1 MAELRLDWNK
11 VDKARQA
18 AAAVADNVTEQL
30 ELCSTVAVER
40 AICRL
45 FGVDGVDAFD
55 VPLANRLVDHLR
67 TQGVL
72 EAGAAYWLAQG
83 ALSTGL
89 APIKMAEAVAAGSLD
104 LTAHEKHD
112 AFACRLWAKEQ
123 AEKAIFRIREGRKT
137 RESLLEKYGERSAPW
152 LYAIVA
158 TGNIYEDIIQA
169 QAAARQGADV
179 IAVIRTTGQS
189 LLDYVPYGATTEG
202 FGGTTATQENFR
214 LMRRAL
220 DEKGN
225 ELGRYIRLCNYC
237 SGLCMPEIAVMGAL
251 ERLDV
256 MLNDALYG
264 ILFRDINMQRTLI
277 DQSFSRMI
285 NGAAGI
291 IINTG
296 EDNYLTTSDAYEE
309 AHTVLASQLINEQF
323 ALRAGMRK
331 VQMGLGHAFEMDPSL
346 PDSFV
351 FELAQA
357 QMARQ
362 IFPDAPLKYM
372 PPTKH
377 MTGNIFQGHVQD
389 TLFNVAGVLTGQQ
402 FLLLGMMTEA
412 IHTPHMAD
420 RAHAIAN
427 ADYVKRAMK
436 SLSDEIEYKRGGL
449 LEKRADEVL
458 DLALGFLETI
468 RQDGLFRS
476 LEAGRFAGIKRRP
489 EGGKGMEGVIAK
501 GDHYCNPFID
511 LFLEEQ
517 QDDSQA

>member
-1 MAELRLDWNK
+1 MAELRLDWKK
-11 VDKARQA
+11 VERAREA
-18 AAAVADNVTEQL
+18 ASVIAGQVTEHL
-30 ELCSTVAVER
+30 ASCTTVAVER

-45 FGVDGVDAFD
+45 FGIDGVNSFD
-55 VPLANRLVDHLR
+55 VPLANLVVDHLR
-67 TQGVL
+67 SRGVL
-72 EAGAAYWLAQG
+72 AQGAAYWLAQA

-89 APIKMAEAVAAGSLD
+89 TPTALAGAVASGSLD

-112 AFACRLWAKEQ
+112 AFACKLWSKER
-123 AEKAIFRIREGRKT
+123 ADKALSRIRSSRT
-137 RESLLEKYGERSAPW
+137 ARESLIAQYGERSAPW

-158 TGNIYEDIIQA
+158 TGNIYEDMIQA
-169 QAAARQGADV
+169 RAAAGQGADV

-214 LMRRAL
+214 LMRQAL
-220 DEKGN
+220 DEKGE
-225 ELGRYIRLCNYC
+225 ELGRYVRLCNYC
-237 SGLCMPEIAVMGAL
+237 SGLCMPEIAVMGAF

-296 EDNYLTTSDAYEE
+296 EDNYLTTADAFEE
-309 AHTVLASQLINEQF
+309 AHTVLASQFINEQF
-323 ALRAGMRK
+323 ALRAGMRER
-331 VQMGLGHAFEMDPSL
+331 QMGLGHAFEIDPAL

-351 FELAQA
+351 YELAQA

-362 IFPDAPLKYM
+362 IFPGAPLKYM

-420 RAHAIAN
+420 RAHAIAG
-427 ADYVKRAMK
+427 ADYIKRAMK
-436 SLSDEIEYKRGGL
+436 TLGSEIEYKEGGL
-449 LEKRADEVL
+449 MESRADQVLGKAL
-458 DLALGFLETI
+458 DLLETI
-468 RQDGLFRS
+468 RHDSLFNA

-489 EGGKGMEGVIAK
+489 EGGKGLDGVISK
-501 GDHYCNPFID
+501 GDYYHNPFID
-511 LFLEEQ
+511 LFVEEQ
-517 QDDSQA
+517 KNDPEA

>member
-1 MAELRLDWNK
+1 MAELRLDWKK
-11 VDKARQA
+11 VKKAREA
-18 AAAVADNVTEQL
+18 ASAIAGQVTDHL
-30 ELCSTVAVER
+30 ASYTTVAVER
-40 AICRL
+40 AVCRL
-45 FGVDGVDAFD
+45 YGIDGIDAFD
-55 VPLANRLVDHLR
+55 VPLANHLIEHLR
-67 TQGVL
+67 SRGVL
-72 EAGAAYWLAQG
+72 AQGAAYWLAQA

-89 APIKMAEAVAAGSLD
+89 APADLAEAVAAGSLD

-112 AFACRLWAKEQ
+112 AFACVLWAKKE
-123 AEKAIFRIREGRKT
+123 ADTALSRIRRN
-137 RESLLEKYGERSAPW
+137 RAARQSLVAKYGEQSDPW

-158 TGNIYEDIIQA
+158 TGNIYEDMIQA
-169 QAAARQGADV
+169 KAAAGQGADV

-214 LMRRAL
+214 LMRQAL
-220 DEKGN
+220 DEKGE

-237 SGLCMPEIAVMGAL
+237 SGLCMPEIAVMGAF

-296 EDNYLTTSDAYEE
+296 EDNYLTTADAFEE
-309 AHTVLASQLINEQF
+309 AHTVLASQFINEQF
-323 ALRAGMRK
+323 ALRAGMREQ
-331 VQMGLGHAFEMDPSL
+331 QMGLGHAFEMDPAL

-351 FELAQA
+351 YELAQA

-372 PPTKH
+372 PPTRH

-420 RAHAIAN
+420 RAHAIAG
-427 ADYVKRAMK
+427 ADYIKRAMK
-436 SLSDEIEYKRGGL
+436 TLGSEIEYREGGL
-449 LEKRADEVL
+449 MESRADLVLGKAL
-458 DLALGFLETI
+458 DLLETI
-468 RQDGLFRS
+468 RHDGLFNA
-476 LEAGRFAGIKRRP
+476 LEAGRFAGIKRRL
-489 EGGKGMEGVIAK
+489 EGGKGLDGVIPK
-501 GDHYCNPFID
+501 GDYYHNPFTD
-511 LFLEEQ
+511 LFVEEQ
-517 QDDSQA
+517 KNDPEA